1 MNNQAIEKNENENKD
16 IEMEN
21 CNRTKVSSKKEAMIK
36 EVFSWIR
43 VIGISIVISLL
54 FRNVIFV
61 NASIPT
67 GSMENTIMTGDRLM
81 GYRLAYLNS
90 EPQRGDIIIFKY
102 PLDEE
107 QLFVK
112 RVIGLPGEMVDIKN
126 SKIYINQQEI
136 PLAESYLKEDWYKTN
151 DDLHYVVPQ
160 GYYFVLG
167 DNRNISLDGRLW
179 CEEAVRIG
187 LASTQEEAY
196 YNNYCFVSEQKIL
209 GKAIM
214 TYYPRI
220 EIVDAE

>member
-1 MNNQAIEKNENENKD
+1 MNNQAIENVENENKD

-112 RVIGLPGEMVDIKN
+112 RVIGLPGETVDIKN
-126 SKIYINQQEI
+126 SQIYINQQEI

-179 CEEAVRIG
+179 
-187 LASTQEEAY
+187 
-196 YNNYCFVSEQKIL
+196 
-209 GKAIM
+209 
-214 TYYPRI
+214 
-220 EIVDAE
+220 